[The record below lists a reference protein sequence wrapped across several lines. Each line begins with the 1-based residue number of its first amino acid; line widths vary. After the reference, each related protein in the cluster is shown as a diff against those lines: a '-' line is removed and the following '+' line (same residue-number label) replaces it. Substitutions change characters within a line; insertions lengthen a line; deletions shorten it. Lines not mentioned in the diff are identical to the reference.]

1 MPQLVLARGTRYRSN
16 LLTKSLKNLQ
26 FGPYFL
32 IGSLVVF
39 VSLITVLTLMF
50 SARQVTKGY
59 VLNQLEAEHQVLMRE
74 SEAKDMQI
82 SQVRSLNFIEESSK
96 VSTMV
101 KPGQVAFVSGD
112 TAIASR

>member
-1 MPQLVLARGTRYRSN
+1 M
-16 LLTKSLKNLQ
+16 Q

-32 IGSLVVF
+32 VGSLILCVA
-39 VSLITVLTLMF
+39 LITVLTLMF

-59 VLNQLEAEHQVLMRE
+59 VLSQLEAEHQELMRE
-74 SEAKDMQI
+74 GEAKDMKI
-82 SQVRSLNFIEESSK
+82 SQVRALNYIEESAR
-96 VSTMV
+96 VSIMV